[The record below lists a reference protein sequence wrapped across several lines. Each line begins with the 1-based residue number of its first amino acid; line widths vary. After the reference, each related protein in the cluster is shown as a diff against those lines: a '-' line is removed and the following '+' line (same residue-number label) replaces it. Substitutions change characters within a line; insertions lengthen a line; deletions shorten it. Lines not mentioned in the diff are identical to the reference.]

1 MPIPIFNGRKFRLWL
16 FLLVGVYIL
25 SLALF
30 YTFRNQ
36 VIFQSTPFP
45 HNYQFKFSQPFQEYF
60 IAIND
65 SIELDALLFK
75 SPTPSKGLI
84 FYTHGN
90 ADNLQRWG
98 NYAIDFTVLG
108 YDVLM
113 YDYRGYGKSKGKSN
127 PNNLYHDSFEVFN
140 WAIQEFNPPKII
152 LYGRSLGST
161 VATHLAT
168 KVNADILI
176 LETPFAE
183 FEDVVYWPLQPAL
196 YLFPIDLSQSNI
208 ESLPKVTSRKYIF
221 HGTEDWVV
229 PLSSAEKLKP
239 LLDQPD
245 DFIIIEGAGH
255 KNIRDFELY
264 HTRLKEILK

>member
-1 MPIPIFNGRKFRLWL
+1 M
-16 FLLVGVYIL
+16 
-25 SLALF
+25 ALF
-30 YTFRNQ
+30 YAFRNK
-36 VIFQSTPFP
+36 VIFQSTPTS

-60 IAIND
+60 IETND
-65 SIELDALLFK
+65 GVELDALLFK
-75 SPTPSKGLI
+75 SSTPSKGLI

-98 NYAIDFTVLG
+98 TYAVDFTALG

-113 YDYRGYGKSKGKSN
+113 YDYRGYGKSEGKSN
-127 PNNLYHDSFEVFN
+127 PNNLYNDSFEVYN
-140 WAIQEFNPPKII
+140 WAIQEFDPPKII

-161 VATHLAT
+161 VASQLAT
-168 KVNADILI
+168 KVSSDILI

-196 YLFPIDLSQSNI
+196 YLFPNDLSLSNTQS
-208 ESLPKVTSRKYIF
+208 LAKVTSPKFIF
-221 HGTEDWVV
+221 HGTNDWVV
-229 PLSSAEKLKP
+229 PLSSAEKLIP

-245 DFIIIEGAGH
+245 NFIIIEGAGH

-264 HTRLKEILK
+264 HTQLKEILK